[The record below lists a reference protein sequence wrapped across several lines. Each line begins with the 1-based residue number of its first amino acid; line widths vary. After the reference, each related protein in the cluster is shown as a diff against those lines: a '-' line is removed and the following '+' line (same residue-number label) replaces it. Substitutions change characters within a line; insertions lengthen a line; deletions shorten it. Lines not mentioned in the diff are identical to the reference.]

1 MSRPVLLP
9 LGGVV
14 LALALLASEP
24 AAAQSNCCASN
35 GSPGC
40 NVQVCEAAV
49 CAADAS
55 CCSGSWDASCGA
67 QAATLCPDICPTGS
81 NCCTDHGGTGCDNS
95 ACQTAVCGFLGPSG
109 PFAACC
115 TASWNEFCDAAASV
129 FCAGLCTG
137 VSPFHCYSVKESKGE
152 PKHVKVQGID
162 LLVPNLLI
170 VTSVDTSKPD
180 RLLVPST
187 KSIIVP
193 LSDTTHNIDH
203 YKCYKAKTSK
213 GTPKFVGAFFSS
225 QDQFEPAKGY
235 DLKKITRVYLPV
247 DKNGEGIINPAWNLL
262 CFSAKPAKGEEK
274 HEARTRIHTNN
285 QFGPEIV
292 DTKKEDDLCLPAE
305 LFVP

>member
-1 MSRPVLLP
+1 M
-9 LGGVV
+9 G
-14 LALALLASEP
+14 
-24 AAAQSNCCASN
+24 
-35 GSPGC
+35 
-40 NVQVCEAAV
+40 
-49 CAADAS
+49 
-55 CCSGSWDASCGA
+55 
-67 QAATLCPDICPTGS
+67 
-81 NCCTDHGGTGCDNS
+81 CCT
-95 ACQTAVCGFLGPSG
+95 TA
-109 PFAACC
+109 
-115 TASWNEFCDAAASV
+115 WNELCDAAASV

-137 VSPFHCYSVKESKGE
+137 VSPFHCYSVKESKGTDKFQARTVNLDDDLEDKDFEAKKPVALCNPVNVSSPVLTIPALDLDEHLKAYAIKEAKGE

-170 VTSVDTSKPD
+170 VSSVDTSKPD

-235 DLKKITRVYLPV
+235 DLKKITRVCLPV
-247 DKNGEGIINPAWNLL
+247 DKDGEGIINPGWNLL
-262 CFSAKPAKGEEK
+262 CFSAKPTKGEEK

-285 QFGPEIV
+285 QFGPEV
-292 DTKKEDDLCLPAE
+292 LDTKKEDDLCLPAE